1 MYPDSNQNQPQ
12 QQPPAPQ
19 PEQSPTQYSIDYLNQ
34 IAPKAPKKPLN
45 NRILIL
51 AAGGG
56 ILLILIVGILSLLGG
71 GSTPTTNMET
81 LSARLT
87 TLTKITTDSQKNIK
101 SNQLNGI
108 NSNLNIFLTN
118 ADHDIITP
126 LKNNGID
133 PANIDKT
140 ITAAENGSALTA
152 KLDDAR
158 LNAVFDRT
166 YAHEMSYQLAT
177 VHALM
182 QSIYNATKSG
192 SMKSFLQTSDTN
204 LSTIKKQLDDFYATS
219 S

>member
-1 MYPDSNQNQPQ
+1 MYPDPNQNQQQPQ
-12 QQPPAPQ
+12 PPTPQPVQPPA
-19 PEQSPTQYSIDYLNQ
+19 QYSIDYLNQ
-34 IAPKAPKKPLN
+34 IAPKPPKKGFN
-45 NRILIL
+45 NRILL
-51 AAGGG
+51 FAAGGG
-56 ILLILIVGILSLLGG
+56 ILLILIVGILSFLSS

-87 TLTKITTDSQKNIK
+87 TLTKITKDSQKNIK
-101 SNQLNGI
+101 SNQLAGI
-108 NSNLNIFLTN
+108 NSNLSIFLTN

-126 LKNNGID
+126 LKNNGINPD
-133 PANIDKT
+133 NIDKT
-140 ITAAENGSALTA
+140 ITTAENGSALSA

-158 LNAVFDRT
+158 LNAIFDRT

-177 VHALM
+177 VHSLM
-182 QSIYNATKSG
+182 QIIYNATKSS